1 MVLDRQNG
9 WLLQQAV
16 TGEAEEEQISCV
28 TDGQDYRL
36 FSVLDNLES
45 ADDIEVQYEL
55 RVESKSGTHT
65 PVLMFSNCSCLI
77 SNTRLLSLGQTF

>member
-9 WLLQQAV
+9 WLLRQAV
-16 TGEAEEEQISCV
+16 TGEAEEEQLSCV
-28 TDGQDYRL
+28 TDVKDYRL

-45 ADDIEVQYEL
+45 ADDIEVKYEL
-55 RVESKSGTHT
+55 RVESKSGTHS
-65 PVLMFSNCSCLI
+65 PMLMSSCLS